1 MSPIGRPPRRGQPV
15 RARLVPLIEG
25 TEGPE
30 RRWADARYDQNAS
43 ERLLC
48 IPVSSSG
55 RLYARTLGLHGPAY
69 RAVPEGW
76 MLFRYVRDP
85 LSGSRLPV
93 DCCQPRCLKVRN
105 RTQVLSTR
113 IYPNSFL
120 KPGSTWA
127 VATSAM
133 IPRAGIVVF
142 EILDFEILA
151 RGARN

>member
-1 MSPIGRPPRRGQPV
+1 MRGTTKMPQNDFF
-15 RARLVPLIEG
+15 ASRLVHRVACTLVLLACTDQPTERSQSDGCCSGMSG
-25 TEGPE
+25 T
-30 RRWADARYDQNAS
+30 
-43 ERLLC
+43 
-48 IPVSSSG
+48 
-55 RLYARTLGLHGPAY
+55 
-69 RAVPEGW
+69 
-76 MLFRYVRDP
+76 